1 MENLSTTI
9 AKNVRALRENQG
21 ISQEELAFRADVHRA
36 YIGQVERAERNLTLN
51 SLQKIADGLKVKA
64 EELFSGK

>member
-1 MENLSTTI
+1 MENLTITI
-9 AKNVRALRENQG
+9 AKNVRVLRENQG

-51 SLQKIADGLKVKA
+51 SLQKIADGLKVEA
-64 EELFSGK
+64 EVLLSKK

>member
-1 MENLSTTI
+1 MENLTITI
-9 AKNVRALRENQG
+9 AKNVRVLRENQG

-51 SLQKIADGLKVKA
+51 SLQKIAEGLKVEA
-64 EELFSGK
+64 EVLLSKK